1 MGVKCFNRRHDCPD
15 CDAAGRRSSNSK
27 EHGAKSGN
35 AWEESVGKKFFG
47 LTLSAMLL
55 ALSFPAQAQQAKKV
69 WRIGFLSGGS
79 AQNLPASDAFRQGLR
94 ELGYV
99 EGQNIVIEYRYS
111 EGKHERLPN
120 LAAELVRLKVDV
132 IYACCPGG
140 LTSLAAKKAS
150 TTIPIV
156 FVRYGDPVGRGVA
169 SLARPEGNATGVS
182 AFEELH
188 GKRLELLKEAVPKIS
203 RVAVLMNPAFHAT
216 LLKEVDSV
224 AKGLGVQLQLLEVQT
239 PGDLDNAFSAMAKGR
254 VNALAV
260 WASPIFFTQRNKIL
274 DFAAKSRVA
283 SMFEQKE
290 YVEAGGLMSYG
301 INVADLFY
309 RSATYVDRVL
319 KGTKPADLP
328 VERPTK
334 FEFVINL
341 KTAQQIGVT
350 IPQWVLMRAD
360 KVFK

>member
-1 MGVKCFNRRHDCPD
+1 MSEDAKYARRFLCALFATVVRPISDLRLLISGLFVLLFALCFT
-15 CDAAGRRSSNSK
+15 A
-27 EHGAKSGN
+27 E
-35 AWEESVGKKFFG
+35 
-47 LTLSAMLL
+47 
-55 ALSFPAQAQQAKKV
+55 AQQAKKA
-69 WRIGFLSGGS
+69 WQIGVLSGGS
-79 AQNLPASDAFRQGLR
+79 AQNLPTFDAFRQGLR

-111 EGKHERLPN
+111 EGKHERLPD

-140 LTSLAAKKAS
+140 PTSEAAKKAT

-156 FVRYGDPVGRGVA
+156 FMRFGDPVGPGAVA
-169 SLARPEGNATGVS
+169 SLARPGGNVTGVS
-182 AFEELH
+182 GFAELH
-188 GKRLELLKEAVPKIS
+188 GKRLELLKEVIPKIA
-203 RVAVLMNPAFHAT
+203 RVAVLVSPAIHTAS
-216 LLKEVDSV
+216 LKEFEPT
-224 AKGLGVQLQLLEVQT
+224 AKALGVQLQVLEAQT
-239 PGDLDNAFSAMAKGR
+239 SSDLDNAFSAMAKGR
-254 VNALAV
+254 IDALAV
-260 WASPIFFTQRNKIL
+260 WADPMFFTNRRKIL

-283 SMFEQKE
+283 SVFEQKE

-301 INVADLFY
+301 INLPALMH
-309 RSATYVDRVL
+309 RSATYIDRIL
-319 KGTKPADLP
+319 KGTEPADLP

-341 KTAQQIGVT
+341 KTAKQIGLT

>member
-1 MGVKCFNRRHDCPD
+1 VNKRIF
-15 CDAAGRRSSNSK
+15 SF
-27 EHGAKSGN
+27 
-35 AWEESVGKKFFG
+35 V
-47 LTLSAMLL
+47 LSALL
-55 ALSFPAQAQQAKKV
+55 FALSFPAQAQQSKKV
-69 WRIGFLSGGS
+69 WRIGFLSGGYGT
-79 AQNLPASDAFRQGLR
+79 QNVHLDALRQGLR
-94 ELGYV
+94 DLGYV

-111 EGKHERLPN
+111 QGKHERLPD
-120 LAAELVRLKVDV
+120 LAAELVGLKVDV

-140 LTSLAAKKAS
+140 LTSLAAKNAS
-150 TTIPIV
+150 TAIPIV

-182 AFEELH
+182 GFEELH

-203 RVAVLMNPAFHAT
+203 RVAVLMNPAFHAAS
-216 LLKEVDSV
+216 LKEVDSV

-301 INVADLFY
+301 INVVDLFY

-341 KTAQQIGVT
+341 KTAKQIGLT
-350 IPQWVLMRAD
+350 IPPNVLARAD
-360 KVFK
+360 RVIR